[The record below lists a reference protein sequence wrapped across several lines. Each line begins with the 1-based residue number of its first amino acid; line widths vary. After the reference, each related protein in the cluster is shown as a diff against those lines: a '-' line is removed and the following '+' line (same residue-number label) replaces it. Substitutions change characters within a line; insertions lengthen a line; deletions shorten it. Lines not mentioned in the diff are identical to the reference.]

1 MPGSLARVTSLSPD
15 GIATTEDGRRW
26 QVVLAGDGALGLV
39 PYQTEDTAAVDQER
53 PEGTES
59 WPPSLAS
66 LGLDQHAQPG

>member
-15 GIATTEDGRRW
+15 GTATTEDGRRW
-26 QVVLAGDGALGLV
+26 QTVLAPDGALGLA
-39 PYQTEDTAAVDQER
+39 PYQTEDAVAVDQER
-53 PEGTES
+53 SESTES